1 MLAGTSRKTP
11 GAGSDPQEEKGRRI
25 KKRRLRRLGPR
36 GARGA
41 VRRGA
46 HAHGNRRTWRGQAAG
61 SISDLAEVL
70 DTGNWAD
77 SAFRP
82 ALGDGRAGRAV
93 GRVPDSRDSRG
104 AARAACV
111 LGLRCCRKG
120 PALGTG
126 EAGVQVEV
134 IEGR

>member
-1 MLAGTSRKTP
+1 MLDGTTSKTP
-11 GAGSDPQEEKGRRI
+11 GGGSDPQEEKGSSI

-61 SISDLAEVL
+61 SISDLAQVL
-70 DTGNWAD
+70 DTGNCAD

-82 ALGDGRAGRAV
+82 ALGDGRAGRPA
-93 GRVPDSRDSRG
+93 GRVPDSRDSSR
-104 AARAACV
+104 AARA
-111 LGLRCCRKG
+111 
-120 PALGTG
+120 
-126 EAGVQVEV
+126 
-134 IEGR
+134 

>member
-11 GAGSDPQEEKGRRI
+11 GAGSDPQEEKGSSI

-70 DTGNWAD
+70 DAGDWAD
-77 SAFRP
+77 TAFRP
-82 ALGDGRAGRAV
+82 AVGDGRAGRAA
-93 GRVPDSRDSRG
+93 GRVPDSRDRPG
-104 AARAACV
+104 AAWAACV
-111 LGLRCCRKG
+111 RGLGCCR
-120 PALGTG
+120 
-126 EAGVQVEV
+126 
-134 IEGR
+134 